1 MMDSMLTYQD
11 VAALCNV
18 AVPTVYAWVCRKKIP
33 HRRLSG
39 RLVRFVPSEIES
51 WLNARAVD
59 AQSGRLTETME
70 NNPAEVA
77 HE

>member
-1 MMDSMLTYQD
+1 MESMLTYKD
-11 VAALCNV
+11 VASLCNV

-51 WLNARAVD
+51 WINAGAVD
-59 AQSGRLTETME
+59 AEE
-70 NNPAEVA
+70 NHMKAPSMKFLHPEGND
-77 HE
+77 